1 MLTTS
6 VNALPSV
13 VDDAITAAPNLGN
26 ATAQCSS
33 AAAERTVAQRCLF
46 ETHADSALCHLTF
59 KNATETPSVQYQ
71 RLPIA
76 STWPTTDPRK

>member
-26 ATAQCSS
+26 ATAQRAS

-46 ETHADSALCHLTF
+46 ETHAD
-59 KNATETPSVQYQ
+59 
-71 RLPIA
+71 
-76 STWPTTDPRK
+76 TTL